1 VFPDKYIV
9 IDNKSKQ
16 VIR

>member
-1 VFPDKYIV
+1 V